1 MSAVHAT
8 HRFAAFRHVG
18 YRRYFF
24 SRFLAYFAIQIISV
38 AVGWQIYDL
47 TRDPFDLGL
56 IGLFQFLPS
65 LVLILVTGSVADRY
79 NRRMIMGIC
88 MAVSTLCAVALL
100 TLTVTGLF
108 SPWPVY
114 AILVV
119 FGIERAFLAPASQ
132 SLAPNLVPPEDLA
145 NAIAWN
151 STSWQT
157 ATIVGPVAGGLIYGF
172 GSVAPYAVGVCFF
185 AAAAL
190 MVFAIPKPA
199 ARSKA
204 PVQSWETITAGFR
217 YIKAEKVVLGAISLD
232 LFAVLLGGAVA
243 LMPVFARDILDLGP
257 WGLGLLRAAPGVGA
271 VGMAVWL
278 AAHPIRHRAGFYMF
292 TGVALFGLG
301 TVVFGLSATPWISIA
316 GTGGHG
322 RCRHDFGLCTRDPDH
337 AVDAGRAARPR
348 QCRQHGVR
356 RRLQRARR
364 VPGRHDGI
372 RLWRNLCRRFRR
384 RRHVAGVSAL
394 GARLPAVAQDRHA
407 RRAGASSLERFP
419 GNARVRAAKLG
430 VRPPA
435 WSPPARK

>member
-1 MSAVHAT
+1 MSAVHAS

-65 LVLILVTGSVADRY
+65 LVLILVTGAAADRY

-88 MAVSTLCAVALL
+88 MVISTLCATALL
-100 TLTVTGLF
+100 LLTVSGLF

-132 SLAPNLVPPEDLA
+132 SLAPNLVPPEDLP

-157 ATIVGPVAGGLIYGF
+157 AMIVGPVAGGLIYALGA
-172 GSVAPYAVGVCFF
+172 VVPYAVGVCFF
-185 AAAAL
+185 LASAL

-199 ARSKA
+199 TRTQASA
-204 PVQSWETITAGFR
+204 QSWETITAGFR

-243 LMPVFARDILDLGP
+243 LMPVFARDVLDLGP
-257 WGLGLLRAAPGVGA
+257 WGLGLLRAAPGIGA
-271 VGMAVWL
+271 VSMAVWL

-316 GTGGHG
+316 ALVVMGAADMISVYVREILITLWTPDELRGRVNAVNMVFIGASNELGEFRAGMMASGFGAVFAVVFGGMGTLLVS
-322 RCRHDFGLCTRDPDH
+322 GL
-337 AVDAGRAARPR
+337 
-348 QCRQHGVR
+348 
-356 RRLQRARR
+356 
-364 VPGRHDGI
+364 
-372 RLWRNLCRRFRR
+372 W
-384 RRHVAGVSAL
+384 AL
-394 GARLPAVAQDRHA
+394 G
-407 RRAGASSLERFP
+407 FP
-419 GNARVRAAKLG
+419 QL
-430 VRPPA
+430 
-435 WSPPARK
+435 RKIDTLDVPEHHR

>member
-1 MSAVHAT
+1 MSAVHTT

-88 MAVSTLCAVALL
+88 MVVSTLCAVALL
-100 TLTVTGLF
+100 TLTLTGLF

-114 AILVV
+114 AILIV

-132 SLAPNLVPPEDLA
+132 SLAPNLVPPEDLP

-157 ATIVGPVAGGLIYGF
+157 AMIVGPVAGGLIYGF

-204 PVQSWETITAGFR
+204 SAQSWETITAGFR

-271 VGMAVWL
+271 VGMAIWL
-278 AAHPIRHRAGFYMF
+278 AAHPIRHRAGILMF

-301 TVVFGLSATPWISIA
+301 TVVFGLSATPWLSIA
-316 GTGGHG
+316 ALVIMGAADMISVYVREILITLWTPDELRGRVNAVNMVFVGASNELGEFRAGMMASGFGAVFAVAFGGAGT
-322 RCRHDFGLCTRDPDH
+322 LL
-337 AVDAGRAARPR
+337 VS
-348 QCRQHGVR
+348 V
-356 RRLQRARR
+356 
-364 VPGRHDGI
+364 
-372 RLWRNLCRRFRR
+372 LW
-384 RRHVAGVSAL
+384 AL
-394 GARLPAVAQDRHA
+394 G
-407 RRAGASSLERFP
+407 FP
-419 GNARVRAAKLG
+419 QL
-430 VRPPA
+430 
-435 WSPPARK
+435 RKIDTLDVPEHRM

>member
-1 MSAVHAT
+1 MSAVHAS

-65 LVLILVTGSVADRY
+65 LVLILVTGAAADRY

-88 MAVSTLCAVALL
+88 MVMSTLCATALL
-100 TLTVTGLF
+100 LLTVSGLF

-132 SLAPNLVPPEDLA
+132 SLAPNLVPPEDLP

-157 ATIVGPVAGGLIYGF
+157 AMIVGPVAGGLIYALGA
-172 GSVAPYAVGVCFF
+172 VVPYAVGVCFF
-185 AAAAL
+185 LASAL

-199 ARSKA
+199 TRTQASA
-204 PVQSWETITAGFR
+204 QSWETITAGFR

-243 LMPVFARDILDLGP
+243 LMPVFARDVLDLGP
-257 WGLGLLRAAPGVGA
+257 WGLGLLRAAPGIGA
-271 VGMAVWL
+271 VSMAVWL

-316 GTGGHG
+316 ALVVMGAADMISVYVREILITLWTPDELRGRVNAVNMVFIGASNELGEFRAGMMASGFGAVFAVVFGGMGTLLVS
-322 RCRHDFGLCTRDPDH
+322 GL
-337 AVDAGRAARPR
+337 
-348 QCRQHGVR
+348 
-356 RRLQRARR
+356 
-364 VPGRHDGI
+364 
-372 RLWRNLCRRFRR
+372 W
-384 RRHVAGVSAL
+384 AL
-394 GARLPAVAQDRHA
+394 G
-407 RRAGASSLERFP
+407 FP
-419 GNARVRAAKLG
+419 QL
-430 VRPPA
+430 
-435 WSPPARK
+435 RKIDTLDVPEHHR

>member
-1 MSAVHAT
+1 MSAVHAS

-65 LVLILVTGSVADRY
+65 LVLILVTGAAADRY

-88 MAVSTLCAVALL
+88 MVVSTLCATALL
-100 TLTVTGLF
+100 LLTISGLF

-114 AILVV
+114 AVLIV

-132 SLAPNLVPPEDLA
+132 SLAPNLVPPEDLP

-157 ATIVGPVAGGLIYGF
+157 AMIVGPVAGGLIYALGA
-172 GSVAPYAVGVCFF
+172 VAPYAVGVCFF
-185 AAAAL
+185 LASAL

-199 ARSKA
+199 ARTQA
-204 PVQSWETITAGFR
+204 AAQSWETITAGFR

-257 WGLGLLRAAPGVGA
+257 WVSASCAPLPASVPSAWRSG
-271 VGMAVWL
+271 W
-278 AAHPIRHRAGFYMF
+278 RR
-292 TGVALFGLG
+292 TR
-301 TVVFGLSATPWISIA
+301 SATAPAS
-316 GTGGHG
+316 T
-322 RCRHDFGLCTRDPDH
+322 CS
-337 AVDAGRAARPR
+337 
-348 QCRQHGVR
+348 
-356 RRLQRARR
+356 
-364 VPGRHDGI
+364 PG
-372 RLWRNLCRRFRR
+372 WRSSASAPLSSVFRR
-384 RRHVAGVSAL
+384 RPGSRSPRSSSWAL
-394 GARLPAVAQDRHA
+394 PT
-407 RRAGASSLERFP
+407 
-419 GNARVRAAKLG
+419 
-430 VRPPA
+430 
-435 WSPPARK
+435 

>member
-1 MSAVHAT
+1 MSAVHAS

-47 TRDPFDLGL
+47 TRNPFDLGL

-65 LVLILVTGSVADRY
+65 LVLILVTGAAADRY

-88 MAVSTLCAVALL
+88 MVVSTLCATALL
-100 TLTVTGLF
+100 LLTVSGLF

-114 AILVV
+114 AVLIV

-132 SLAPNLVPPEDLA
+132 SLAPNLVPPEDLP

-157 ATIVGPVAGGLIYGF
+157 AMIVGPVAGGLIYALGA
-172 GSVAPYAVGVCFF
+172 VAPYAVGVCFF
-185 AAAAL
+185 LASAL

-199 ARSKA
+199 ARTQA
-204 PVQSWETITAGFR
+204 AGQSWETITAGFR

-257 WGLGLLRAAPGVGA
+257 WGLGLLRAAPGIGA
-271 VGMAVWL
+271 VSMAVWL

-316 GTGGHG
+316 ALVVMGAADMISVYVREILITLWTPDELRGRVNAVNMVFIGASNELGEFRAGMMASGFGAVFAVAFGGLGTLLVS
-322 RCRHDFGLCTRDPDH
+322 GLWALGFPQLRKIDTLDVPDH
-337 AVDAGRAARPR
+337 
-348 QCRQHGVR
+348 H
-356 RRLQRARR
+356 
-364 VPGRHDGI
+364 
-372 RLWRNLCRRFRR
+372 
-384 RRHVAGVSAL
+384 
-394 GARLPAVAQDRHA
+394 
-407 RRAGASSLERFP
+407 
-419 GNARVRAAKLG
+419 K
-430 VRPPA
+430 
-435 WSPPARK
+435 

>member
-1 MSAVHAT
+1 MSAVHT
-8 HRFAAFRHVG
+8 SYRFAAFRHVG

-88 MAVSTLCAVALL
+88 MVISTLCAVALL

-132 SLAPNLVPPEDLA
+132 SLAPNLVPPEDLP

-157 ATIVGPVAGGLIYGF
+157 AMIVGPVAGGLIYGF
-172 GSVAPYAVGVCFF
+172 GSVAPYTVGVCFF

-301 TVVFGLSATPWISIA
+301 TVVFGLSATPWVSIA
-316 GTGGHG
+316 ALVIMGAADMISVYVREILITLWTPDELRGRVNAVNMVFVGASNELGEFRAGMMASGFGAVFAVAFGGAGT
-322 RCRHDFGLCTRDPDH
+322 L
-337 AVDAGRAARPR
+337 
-348 QCRQHGVR
+348 
-356 RRLQRARR
+356 L
-364 VPGRHDGI
+364 
-372 RLWRNLCRRFRR
+372 
-384 RRHVAGVSAL
+384 VSAL
-394 GARLPAVAQDRHA
+394 WALG
-407 RRAGASSLERFP
+407 FP
-419 GNARVRAAKLG
+419 QL
-430 VRPPA
+430 
-435 WSPPARK
+435 RKIDTLDVPKHHR

>member
-1 MSAVHAT
+1 MSAVHAS

-65 LVLILVTGSVADRY
+65 LVLILVTGAAADRY

-88 MAVSTLCAVALL
+88 MVISTLCATALL
-100 TLTVTGLF
+100 LLTVSGLF

-132 SLAPNLVPPEDLA
+132 SLAPNLVPPEDLP

-157 ATIVGPVAGGLIYGF
+157 AMIVGPVAGGLIYALGA
-172 GSVAPYAVGVCFF
+172 VVPYAVGVCFF
-185 AAAAL
+185 LASAL

-199 ARSKA
+199 TRTQASA
-204 PVQSWETITAGFR
+204 QSWETITAGFR

-257 WGLGLLRAAPGVGA
+257 WGLGLLRAAPGIGA
-271 VGMAVWL
+271 VSMAVWL

-316 GTGGHG
+316 ALVVMGAADMISVYVREILITLWTPDELRGRVNAVNMVFIGASNELGEFRAGMMASGFGAVFAVVFGGMGTLLVS
-322 RCRHDFGLCTRDPDH
+322 GLWALGFPQLRKIDTLDVPDH
-337 AVDAGRAARPR
+337 
-348 QCRQHGVR
+348 H
-356 RRLQRARR
+356 
-364 VPGRHDGI
+364 
-372 RLWRNLCRRFRR
+372 
-384 RRHVAGVSAL
+384 
-394 GARLPAVAQDRHA
+394 
-407 RRAGASSLERFP
+407 
-419 GNARVRAAKLG
+419 K
-430 VRPPA
+430 
-435 WSPPARK
+435 

>member
-1 MSAVHAT
+1 MSAVHAS

-47 TRDPFDLGL
+47 TRDPFNLGL

-65 LVLILVTGSVADRY
+65 LVLILVTGAAADRY

-88 MAVSTLCAVALL
+88 MVVSTLCAAALL
-100 TLTVTGLF
+100 MLTVTGLF

-132 SLAPNLVPPEDLA
+132 SLAPNLVPPEDLP

-157 ATIVGPVAGGLIYGF
+157 AMIVGPVAGGLIYALGA
-172 GSVAPYAVGVCFF
+172 VVPYAVGVCFF
-185 AAAAL
+185 LAAAL

-199 ARSKA
+199 KRTPASA
-204 PVQSWETITAGFR
+204 QSWETITAGFR

-243 LMPVFARDILDLGP
+243 LMPVFARDILALGP
-257 WGLGLLRAAPGVGA
+257 WGLGLLRAAPGIGA

-292 TGVALFGLG
+292 IGVALFGLG
-301 TVVFGLSATPWISIA
+301 TIIFGLSATPWISIA
-316 GTGGHG
+316 ALVVMGAADMISVYVRETLITLWTPDELRGRVNAVNMVFVGASNELGEFRAGMMASGFGAVFAVVFGGMGTLLVS
-322 RCRHDFGLCTRDPDH
+322 GLWALGFPQLRKIDTLDVPDH
-337 AVDAGRAARPR
+337 HKQP
-348 QCRQHGVR
+348 
-356 RRLQRARR
+356 
-364 VPGRHDGI
+364 
-372 RLWRNLCRRFRR
+372 
-384 RRHVAGVSAL
+384 
-394 GARLPAVAQDRHA
+394 
-407 RRAGASSLERFP
+407 
-419 GNARVRAAKLG
+419 
-430 VRPPA
+430 
-435 WSPPARK
+435 

>member
-1 MSAVHAT
+1 MSAVHAS

-79 NRRMIMGIC
+79 NRRMIMGVC
-88 MAVSTLCAVALL
+88 MVVSTLCAAALL
-100 TLTVTGLF
+100 ALTVTGLF

-114 AILVV
+114 AVLVV

-132 SLAPNLVPPEDLA
+132 SLAPNLVPPEDLP

-157 ATIVGPVAGGLIYGF
+157 AMIVGPVAGGLIYALGAVF
-172 GSVAPYAVGVCFF
+172 PYAIGFCFF
-185 AAAAL
+185 LASAF

-199 ARSKA
+199 TRTA
-204 PVQSWETITAGFR
+204 PSAQSWQTITAGFR

-257 WGLGLLRAAPGVGA
+257 WGLGLLRAAPGIGA
-271 VGMAVWL
+271 VAMAVWL

-292 TGVALFGLG
+292 LGVALFGLG
-301 TVVFGLSATPWISIA
+301 TVVFGLSATPWISIGALVVMGAADMVSVYVRETLITLWTPDELRGRVNAVNMVFIGASNELGEFRA
-316 GTGGHG
+316 GMMASGFGGVFAVV
-322 RCRHDFGLCTRDPDH
+322 FGGMGTLLVSGLWALGFPQLRKIDTLDVPDH
-337 AVDAGRAARPR
+337 
-348 QCRQHGVR
+348 H
-356 RRLQRARR
+356 
-364 VPGRHDGI
+364 
-372 RLWRNLCRRFRR
+372 
-384 RRHVAGVSAL
+384 
-394 GARLPAVAQDRHA
+394 
-407 RRAGASSLERFP
+407 
-419 GNARVRAAKLG
+419 K
-430 VRPPA
+430 
-435 WSPPARK
+435 

>member
-1 MSAVHAT
+1 MSAVHAS
-8 HRFAAFRHVG
+8 HRFAAFQHVG

-79 NRRMIMGIC
+79 NRRMIMGVC
-88 MAVSTLCAVALL
+88 MVVSTLCAAALL
-100 TLTVTGLF
+100 ALTVTGLF

-114 AILVV
+114 AVLVV

-132 SLAPNLVPPEDLA
+132 SLAPNLVPPEDLP

-157 ATIVGPVAGGLIYGF
+157 AMIVGPVAGGLIYALGAVF
-172 GSVAPYAVGVCFF
+172 PYAIGFCFF
-185 AAAAL
+185 LASAF

-199 ARSKA
+199 TRTQASA
-204 PVQSWETITAGFR
+204 QSWQTITAGFR

-271 VGMAVWL
+271 VAMAVWL

-292 TGVALFGLG
+292 IGVALFGLG
-301 TVVFGLSATPWISIA
+301 TVIFGLSATPWVSIA
-316 GTGGHG
+316 ALVVMGAADMVSVYVRETLITLWTPDELRGRVNAVNMVFIGASNELGEFRAGMMASGFGGVFAVVFGGMGTLLVS
-322 RCRHDFGLCTRDPDH
+322 GLWALGFPQLRKIDTLDVPDH
-337 AVDAGRAARPR
+337 
-348 QCRQHGVR
+348 H
-356 RRLQRARR
+356 
-364 VPGRHDGI
+364 
-372 RLWRNLCRRFRR
+372 
-384 RRHVAGVSAL
+384 
-394 GARLPAVAQDRHA
+394 
-407 RRAGASSLERFP
+407 
-419 GNARVRAAKLG
+419 K
-430 VRPPA
+430 
-435 WSPPARK
+435 

>member
-1 MSAVHAT
+1 MSAVHAS

-65 LVLILVTGSVADRY
+65 LVLILVTGAAADRY

-88 MAVSTLCAVALL
+88 MVVSTLCATALL
-100 TLTVTGLF
+100 LLTVSGLF

-132 SLAPNLVPPEDLA
+132 SLAPNLVPPEDLP

-157 ATIVGPVAGGLIYGF
+157 AVIVGPVAGGLIYALGA
-172 GSVAPYAVGVCFF
+172 VVPYAVGVCFF
-185 AAAAL
+185 LASAL

-199 ARSKA
+199 TRTQASG
-204 PVQSWETITAGFR
+204 QSWETITAGFR

-257 WGLGLLRAAPGVGA
+257 WGLGLLRAAPGIGA
-271 VGMAVWL
+271 VSMAVWL

-301 TVVFGLSATPWISIA
+301 TVIFGLSATPWISIA
-316 GTGGHG
+316 ALVVMGAADMISVYVREILITLWTPDELRGRVNAVNMVFIGASNELGEFRAGMMASGFGAVFAVAFGGMGTLLVS
-322 RCRHDFGLCTRDPDH
+322 GLWALGFPQLRRIDTLDVPDH
-337 AVDAGRAARPR
+337 
-348 QCRQHGVR
+348 H
-356 RRLQRARR
+356 
-364 VPGRHDGI
+364 
-372 RLWRNLCRRFRR
+372 
-384 RRHVAGVSAL
+384 
-394 GARLPAVAQDRHA
+394 
-407 RRAGASSLERFP
+407 
-419 GNARVRAAKLG
+419 K
-430 VRPPA
+430 
-435 WSPPARK
+435 

>member
-1 MSAVHAT
+1 MSAVHAS

-65 LVLILVTGSVADRY
+65 LVLILVTGAAADRY

-88 MAVSTLCAVALL
+88 MVVSTLCATALL
-100 TLTVTGLF
+100 LLTISGLF

-114 AILVV
+114 AVLIV

-132 SLAPNLVPPEDLA
+132 SLAPNLVPPEDLP

-157 ATIVGPVAGGLIYGF
+157 AMIVGPVAGGLIYALGA
-172 GSVAPYAVGVCFF
+172 VAPYAVGVCFF
-185 AAAAL
+185 LASAL

-199 ARSKA
+199 ARTQA
-204 PVQSWETITAGFR
+204 AAQSWETITAGFR

-257 WGLGLLRAAPGVGA
+257 WGLGLLRAAPGIGA
-271 VGMAVWL
+271 VSMAVWL

-316 GTGGHG
+316 ALVVMGAADMISVYVREILITLWTPDELRGRVNAVNMVFIGASNELGEFRAGMMASGFGAVFAVVFGGIGTLLVS
-322 RCRHDFGLCTRDPDH
+322 GLWALGFPQLRRIDTLDVPDH
-337 AVDAGRAARPR
+337 
-348 QCRQHGVR
+348 H
-356 RRLQRARR
+356 
-364 VPGRHDGI
+364 
-372 RLWRNLCRRFRR
+372 
-384 RRHVAGVSAL
+384 
-394 GARLPAVAQDRHA
+394 
-407 RRAGASSLERFP
+407 
-419 GNARVRAAKLG
+419 K
-430 VRPPA
+430 
-435 WSPPARK
+435 

>member
-1 MSAVHAT
+1 MSAVHAS

-79 NRRMIMGIC
+79 NRRMIMGVC
-88 MAVSTLCAVALL
+88 MIVSTLCAAALL
-100 TLTVTGLF
+100 ALTVSGLF

-114 AILVV
+114 AVLVV

-132 SLAPNLVPPEDLA
+132 SLAPNLVPPEDLP

-157 ATIVGPVAGGLIYGF
+157 AMIVGPVAGGLIYALGAVFPYAIGF
-172 GSVAPYAVGVCFF
+172 GFF
-185 AAAAL
+185 LASAF

-199 ARSKA
+199 TRTA
-204 PVQSWETITAGFR
+204 PSAQSWETITAGFR

-257 WGLGLLRAAPGVGA
+257 WGLGLLRAAPGIGA
-271 VGMAVWL
+271 VSMAIWL

-292 TGVALFGLG
+292 VGVALFGLG
-301 TVVFGLSATPWISIA
+301 TVIFGLSATPWVSIA
-316 GTGGHG
+316 ALVVMGAADMISVYVRETLITLWTPDELRGRVNAVNMVFIGASNELGEFRAGMMASGFGGVFAVVFGGMGTLLVS
-322 RCRHDFGLCTRDPDH
+322 GLWALGFPQLRKIDTLDVPDH
-337 AVDAGRAARPR
+337 
-348 QCRQHGVR
+348 H
-356 RRLQRARR
+356 
-364 VPGRHDGI
+364 
-372 RLWRNLCRRFRR
+372 
-384 RRHVAGVSAL
+384 
-394 GARLPAVAQDRHA
+394 
-407 RRAGASSLERFP
+407 
-419 GNARVRAAKLG
+419 K
-430 VRPPA
+430 
-435 WSPPARK
+435 

>member
-1 MSAVHAT
+1 MSAVHAS

-47 TRDPFDLGL
+47 TRDPFNLGL

-65 LVLILVTGSVADRY
+65 LVLILVTGAAADRY

-88 MAVSTLCAVALL
+88 MVVSTLCATALL
-100 TLTVTGLF
+100 VLTVTGLF

-132 SLAPNLVPPEDLA
+132 SLAPNLVPVEDLP

-157 ATIVGPVAGGLIYGF
+157 AMIVGPVAGGLIYALGA
-172 GSVAPYAVGVCFF
+172 VVPYAVGVCFF
-185 AAAAL
+185 LAAAL

-199 ARSKA
+199 KRTPASA
-204 PVQSWETITAGFR
+204 QSWETITAGFR

-301 TVVFGLSATPWISIA
+301 TIVFGFSGTPWISISALVVMGAADMISVYVRETLITLWTPDELRGRVNAVNMVFVGASNELGEFRA
-316 GTGGHG
+316 GMMASGFGAVFAVVFGGMG
-322 RCRHDFGLCTRDPDH
+322 TLLVSGLWALGFPQLRRINTLDVPDH
-337 AVDAGRAARPR
+337 
-348 QCRQHGVR
+348 H
-356 RRLQRARR
+356 
-364 VPGRHDGI
+364 
-372 RLWRNLCRRFRR
+372 
-384 RRHVAGVSAL
+384 
-394 GARLPAVAQDRHA
+394 
-407 RRAGASSLERFP
+407 
-419 GNARVRAAKLG
+419 K
-430 VRPPA
+430 
-435 WSPPARK
+435 

>member
-1 MSAVHAT
+1 MSAVHAS

-79 NRRMIMGIC
+79 NRRMIMGVC
-88 MAVSTLCAVALL
+88 MVVSTLCAAALL
-100 TLTVTGLF
+100 ALTVTGLF

-114 AILVV
+114 AVLVV

-132 SLAPNLVPPEDLA
+132 SLAPNLVPPEDLP

-157 ATIVGPVAGGLIYGF
+157 AMIVGPVAGGLIYALGA
-172 GSVAPYAVGVCFF
+172 VYPYAIGFCFF
-185 AAAAL
+185 LASAF

-199 ARSKA
+199 TRTA
-204 PVQSWETITAGFR
+204 PSAQSWQTITAGFR

-257 WGLGLLRAAPGVGA
+257 WGLGLLRAAPGIGA
-271 VGMAVWL
+271 VAMAVWL

-292 TGVALFGLG
+292 LGVALFGLG
-301 TVVFGLSATPWISIA
+301 TVVFGLSATPWISIGALVVMGAADMISVYVRETLITLWTPDELRGRVNAVNMVFIGASNELGEFRA
-316 GTGGHG
+316 GMMASGFGAVFAVVFGGMG
-322 RCRHDFGLCTRDPDH
+322 TLLVSGLWALGFPQLRKIDTLDVPDH
-337 AVDAGRAARPR
+337 
-348 QCRQHGVR
+348 H
-356 RRLQRARR
+356 
-364 VPGRHDGI
+364 
-372 RLWRNLCRRFRR
+372 
-384 RRHVAGVSAL
+384 
-394 GARLPAVAQDRHA
+394 
-407 RRAGASSLERFP
+407 
-419 GNARVRAAKLG
+419 K
-430 VRPPA
+430 
-435 WSPPARK
+435 